1 MAMPHH
7 DVSEH
12 WFANRNQLF
21 DCAIAGLIAIT
32 TGTIATGA
40 ISPVSAI
47 AVGLPE
53 LTPMA
58 TPLPATPLPPAAAST
73 RPDSPSTRLS
83 VTTRPTSPIDA
94 ASYYIGPGD
103 ELRITVIGYPEYTG
117 AQNVLSDGT
126 IALPLIGNIM
136 AADRTPAQLTQELT
150 TQLNKILVNP
160 AVSVIVSTQRPV
172 TVNVAGAVQ
181 RPGPVQLKNL
191 RVGGDLTQSP
201 TAAGVVSLQRPTVTA
216 ALLEAG
222 GVSREADL
230 RSVTLK
236 RYSPNRSLP
245 PVTINLWDTITADA
259 PARDLTLQDGDTL
272 FIPKL
277 AAADNLDKTL
287 LAKSSFAPRTV
298 RVKVVGEVK
307 KPGEIPVPPDSTLSS
322 AIAIAGGPTDKARMK
337 EVTFVRRLPDG
348 KLVERQLDL
357 DKLTDDI
364 QVEDGDVLY
373 VPLTPGDKALGVA
386 NQVVSPLGLIL
397 RLFGIK

>member
-1 MAMPHH
+1 VRNLCLIFTFTPFPLTMAMPHH
-7 DVSEH
+7 AVSDR
-12 WFANRNQLF
+12 WLADRTRLF
-21 DCAIAGLIAIT
+21 DCTVTGLIAIA
-32 TGTIATGA
+32 TGTIATGTIA
-40 ISPVSAI
+40 GSTISPALAI
-47 AVGLPE
+47 GLPE
-53 LTPMA
+53 LTPM
-58 TPLPATPLPPAAAST
+58 PTPLPPAALT
-73 RPDSPSTRLS
+73 RPS
-83 VTTRPTSPIDA
+83 DA

-126 IALPLIGNIM
+126 IALPLIGNIT
-136 AADRTPAQLTQELT
+136 AADRTPAQLTQDLT

-230 RSVTLK
+230 RLVTLK

-277 AAADNLDKTL
+277 AADDRLDKTL